1 MFLMNFC
8 EILQVTLMKGL
19 EAPIREKLA
28 SHIGVRVV
36 TSYACKLEV
45 YLPEFGKYPLR
56 GEDFHNVTCDITII
70 APIAGDDNHLIML
83 HMNYLQFELRV
94 RREDLLPTIK
104 DGILYEGYKYNC
116 PAKTEDFLKST
127 YRYLGTNARFNSD
140 TGKYI
145 KHE

>member
-1 MFLMNFC
+1 MKFYRS
-8 EILQVTLMKGL
+8 KGL

-70 APIAGDDNHLIML
+70 APIAGDDNHLIIL
-83 HMNYLQFELRV
+83 HMNYLQFELKV
-94 RREDLLPTIK
+94 RRKDLLPIIE
-104 DGILYEGYKYNC
+104 GIQVQAQIQLSG
-116 PAKTEDFLKST
+116 
-127 YRYLGTNARFNSD
+127 
-140 TGKYI
+140 
-145 KHE
+145 